1 MRLVGRTRRRCRAS
15 SSETT
20 RFTGTTGNNRAPRKA
35 STLGSNAGCSRCR
48 IAPRISSAWTSRPC
62 ESTITFTPRP
72 CTMATSSYTSQELM
86 VAVASR
92 EIHDGDLVFV
102 GMRLPIL
109 AYAVALSTHAPTAR
123 GLFEVGLMRD
133 HPADAFLGTMGDP
146 PNVAGALW
154 ATRMSNAMALMAQ
167 GHVDLGFIG
176 GAEVDRFGNLNTS
189 YVGDPTK
196 PQVKLPGSGGGADI
210 AILSRRWVTL
220 MNHER
225 RRLVDRVSYVPSPGY
240 GDGSPGWRERHGL
253 LGGGP
258 AAVITTLCVFRFP
271 EGGGEAFVST
281 IHPGYTVDE
290 VQAETGWRLT
300 LAGAVAE
307 TLPPT
312 ESELVAIRR

>member
-1 MRLVGRTRRRCRAS
+1 M
-15 SSETT
+15 SE
-20 RFTGTTGNNRAPRKA
+20 AY
-35 STLGSNAGCSRCR
+35 
-48 IAPRISSAWTSRPC
+48 SA
-62 ESTITFTPRP
+62 
-72 CTMATSSYTSQELM
+72 QELM

-92 EIHDGDLVFV
+92 EISDGDLVFV

-109 AYAVALSTHAPTAR
+109 AYAVARNAHAPTAR

-133 HPADAFLGTMGDP
+133 QPAAGFLGTMGDP

-189 YVGDPTK
+189 YVGDPAK
-196 PQVKLPGSGGGADI
+196 PKVKLPGSGGGADI

-225 RRLVDRVSYVPSPGY
+225 RRLVEKVSFVTSPGY
-240 GDGSPGWRERHGL
+240 GDGTPDWRRRNGL

-258 AAVITTLCVFRFP
+258 AAIITTLCVLRFP
-271 EGGGEAFVST
+271 DPGGEAQLDSV
-281 IHPGYTVDE
+281 HPGHTVDE
-290 VQAETGWRLT
+290 VRAETGWDLK
-300 LAGAVAE
+300 VADHVTE
-307 TLPPT
+307 TPPPSA
-312 ESELVAIRR
+312 SELAAIRRFDPDGFWTRSA